1 MQKSMDYKYIEQLM
15 ERYWNAETSLE
26 EESIL
31 RTFFRQEN
39 IPAEMEP
46 LRALF
51 ADEASQQ
58 TLDDDFDVRM
68 LEMIGEEPTAK
79 STKAR
84 VVSIKERL
92 MPLFKSAAV
101 VAILLTLGNAAQAPW
116 DNSWKGAEEY
126 ANMPQVDTVEA
137 VSPILHSE
145 GQSVA
150 RNQAETIGDITDST
164 QVIMVEQPTDEGF

>member
-1 MQKSMDYKYIEQLM
+1 MDYKYIEQLM
-15 ERYWNAETSLE
+15 ERYWNAETTLE

-31 RTFFRQEN
+31 RSFFRQEN

-51 ADEASQQ
+51 ADEA
-58 TLDDDFDVRM
+58 TGEVLGDDFDARM
-68 LEMIGEEPTAK
+68 LEMIREEEAPKAV
-79 STKAR
+79 KAR
-84 VVSIKERL
+84 EITLTRRL
-92 MPLFKSAAV
+92 MPLFKAAAV
-101 VAILLTLGNAAQAPW
+101 VAIILTIGGALQAPW

-126 ANMPQVDTVEA
+126 ANMQQIDTVEA

-150 RNQAETIGDITDST
+150 RNQAEAIGDITDST